1 MRLSKERR
9 SRTGAS
15 PRDGAAAV
23 NNPMAMR
30 RPPARFDREADRIAF
45 GKARRERASRVGQ
58 AVWKVGPRRADPCET
73 LTRSFEGRLIE
84 LLPIKEARMCAS
96 PFGFF
101 RGAVPVMAAD
111 LASLRRSG
119 VEVQLCGD
127 AHVRNLGAYAA
138 PDGHLLFDINDFDE
152 TIRGPF
158 EWDLKR
164 LATSVVLAGREAGA
178 RDADSG
184 DAVEVL
190 LSSYRSWMNRF
201 REMSPLELFR
211 FQIRRFRGTTA
222 VEKVLGKAERET
234 PERTLAKLTVPAGRF
249 RRRFAQRPPLLV
261 RLAPALARRVMASL
275 GRYRATLSDDRQLLL
290 DAYRPVDAAF
300 KVVGTGSVGARDYV
314 VKLVGTDTA
323 EPLFLQIK
331 QEFASAYAPFLKRAA
346 RGTHQGQRVAQAQHR
361 MQTLSDSFLGWAEIS
376 GRHFLVRQL
385 SDHKAAIEPG
395 ALRGSA
401 LAEYARLAGELFA
414 KAHARTGDPAVICG
428 YCGDS
433 EKLDRAIRRFAVA
446 YADQTTKDFTSFR
459 TKLRLRRR
467 SRR

>member
-1 MRLSKERR
+1 MS
-9 SRTGAS
+9 
-15 PRDGAAAV
+15 
-23 NNPMAMR
+23 
-30 RPPARFDREADRIAF
+30 
-45 GKARRERASRVGQ
+45 
-58 AVWKVGPRRADPCET
+58 
-73 LTRSFEGRLIE
+73 
-84 LLPIKEARMCAS
+84 AS

-101 RGAVPVMAAD
+101 RGAVTVMAAD
-111 LASLRRSG
+111 LASLPRTG

-178 RDADSG
+178 HDPASG
-184 DAVEVL
+184 DAVEEL
-190 LSSYRSWMNRF
+190 ISSYRSWIDRF
-201 REMSPLELFR
+201 RGMSPLELFR
-211 FQIRRFRGTTA
+211 YQVRRFRGITA

-234 PERTLAKLTVPAGRF
+234 PERTLAKLTVPVGRG
-249 RRRFAQRPPLLV
+249 RRRFAQRPPLLF
-261 RLAPALARRVMASL
+261 RLAPALKRRVMSSL

-290 DAYRPVDAAF
+290 DAYCPVDAAF

-314 VKLVGTDTA
+314 VMLVSAGA
-323 EPLFLQIK
+323 AAPLFLQIK
-331 QEFASAYAPFLKRAA
+331 QEFASAYAPFLRRAA
-346 RGTHQGQRVAQAQHR
+346 RVTHEGQRVAQAQHR
-361 MQTLSDSFLGWAEIS
+361 MQTLSDPFLGWTQIE
-376 GRHFLVRQL
+376 GRPFLVRQL
-385 SDHKAAIEPG
+385 SDHKAAIE
-395 ALRGSA
+395 LDDLKGSA

-414 KAHARTGDPAVICG
+414 KAHSRTGDPAVIHG

-446 YADQTTKDFTSFR
+446 YADQTTRDYTTFR
-459 TKLRLRRR
+459 TALRKRRR